1 MVAVV
6 EQALDKKV
14 DIVKNA
20 IKWYKDVHAP
30 AIQNDLIRMERAVEV
45 LSGWR

>member
-14 DIVKNA
+14 DIVKNV
-20 IKWYKDVHAP
+20 IKWYKDVHAL
-30 AIQNDLIRMERAVEV
+30 AIQNDLIRMERAMEV